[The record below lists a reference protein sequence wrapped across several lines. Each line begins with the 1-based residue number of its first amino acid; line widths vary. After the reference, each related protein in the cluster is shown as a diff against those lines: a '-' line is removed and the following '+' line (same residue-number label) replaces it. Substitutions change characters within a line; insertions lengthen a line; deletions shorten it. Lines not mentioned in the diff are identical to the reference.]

1 MKKQLVDSCRWVR
14 HCAIKE
20 DVMHIPDGYLGP
32 PTYGSLWVVMLGV
45 WAYASKKVKQSLKT
59 SQVPFLAMAS
69 AFSFVAMIFAV
80 PLPGGTTAHITG
92 AALIAILL
100 GPWAAVIAVTVALVI
115 QALMFGDGGV
125 TAIAANCFN
134 MAFVGSLSGY
144 AMFRLVVKAGGHFLV
159 RKGLE
164 GDADASQHTFLRAV
178 GTAVG
183 AYVGINASALLTAL
197 ELGIQPLLYGTGQA
211 SAGYFPYGLKVA
223 LPAIIIP
230 HLTLVGAL
238 EAVVAVMIV
247 SFLGKTKTGMVTHA
261 KLVVAIVTALFLFH
275 AASADAHDYWI
286 EQKGEGLMLVFGHG
300 SQRLDFE
307 VEKVSALKAFDNLG
321 KEIPVQKEK
330 KGKGLLL
337 KINGQPAMV
346 TAIIDNGYW
355 SKTIYGWKEEPKRK
369 ASRVIEAIR
378 QLYYTRMLIAWPD
391 AVQPTMSD
399 HRIALIPLQNPFTM
413 KPGDM
418 MQVKVLYNGTPL
430 PNVEMNG
437 GEHNV
442 LGKTDKDGMIKVPVI
457 TGANLLSVE
466 YKVKIKDDPDADT
479 LDQTATLTFEVRK

>member
-1 MKKQLVDSCRWVR
+1 
-14 HCAIKE
+14 
-20 DVMHIPDGYLGP
+20 
-32 PTYGSLWVVMLGV
+32 MLGV

-69 AFSFVAMIFAV
+69 AFSFVAMIFTV

-100 GPWAAVIAVTVALVI
+100 GPWAAVIAVSVALVI

-144 AMFRLVVKAGGHFLV
+144 AMFRLVVKTGGYFV
-159 RKGLE
+159 GSKGLE
-164 GDADASQHTFLRAV
+164 DDDASQHKFLRAA

-183 AYVGINASALLTAL
+183 AYVGINAAALLTAL
-197 ELGIQPLLYGTGQA
+197 ELGVQPLLYGTGQA
-211 SAGYFPYGLKVA
+211 GAGYFPYGLKIA
-223 LPAIIIP
+223 LPAIVIP

-247 SFLGKTKTGMVTHA
+247 SFLGKTKTGRMTHA
-261 KLVVAIVTALFLFH
+261 KLVVAIVTALFFFQT
-275 AASADAHDYWI
+275 ASADAHDYWI

-307 VEKVSALKAFDNLG
+307 VGKVSALKAIDDQG

-337 KINGQPAMV
+337 KVNGQPTMV

-369 ASRVIEAIR
+369 ASRVVEAIR
-378 QLYYTRMLIAWPD
+378 QLFYTRMLISWTD
-391 AVQPTMSD
+391 AAQTAASG
-399 HRIALIPLQNPFTM
+399 HSIAIIPLQNPFAL
-413 KPGDM
+413 KAGESL
-418 MQVKVLYNGTPL
+418 QVKVLYNGTPL
-430 PNVEMNG
+430 SDAEMNG
-437 GEHNV
+437 GEHNA
-442 LGKTDKDGMIKVPVI
+442 LGKTDKEGTIKVPVAA
-457 TGANLLSVE
+457 GVNLLSIE
-466 YKVKIKDDPDADT
+466 YKEKIKDDPDADM
-479 LDQTATLTFEVRK
+479 LDQTATLTFEVKK

>member
-1 MKKQLVDSCRWVR
+1 
-14 HCAIKE
+14 
-20 DVMHIPDGYLGP
+20 MHIPDGYLGP
-32 PTYGSLWVVMLGV
+32 PTYVSLWVAMLGV

-100 GPWAAVIAVTVALVI
+100 GPWVAVIAVSVALVI

-144 AMFRLVVKAGGHFLV
+144 AMFRLVVKVGGHFVV
-159 RKGLE
+159 RKGLVE
-164 GDADASQHTFLRAV
+164 DDDASQHKLLRAA

-183 AYVGINASALLTAL
+183 AYVGINAAALLTAL
-197 ELGIQPLLYGTGQA
+197 ELGIQPLMYGTGQA
-211 SAGYFPYGLKVA
+211 GAGYFPYGLKVA
-223 LPAIIIP
+223 LPAIVIP

-247 SFLGKTKTGMVTHA
+247 SFLRKTKTGMASHV
-261 KLVVAIVTALFLFH
+261 KLVVALVTALFFFQ
-275 AASADAHDYWI
+275 AVSAEAHDYWI

-307 VEKVSALKAFDNLG
+307 VEKVSSVTAFDSQG
-321 KEIPVQKEK
+321 KEIAVQKEK

-337 KINGQPAMV
+337 KIDGQPAMV

-355 SKTIYGWKEEPKRK
+355 SKTIYGWKEAPKRK
-369 ASRVIEAIR
+369 ASRVVEAIR
-378 QLYYTRMLIAWPD
+378 QLFYTRMLISWTD
-391 AVQPTMSD
+391 AAQAATSGHNIDIV
-399 HRIALIPLQNPFTM
+399 PLQNPFIM
-413 KPGDM
+413 KAGNSLP
-418 MQVKVLYNGTPL
+418 VKVLYNGNPL
-430 PNVEMNG
+430 PNAEVNG
-437 GEHNV
+437 GEHNT
-442 LGKTDKDGMIKVPVI
+442 LGKTDKEGMIKVPMIPGV
-457 TGANLLSVE
+457 NLLSIE
-466 YKVKIKDDPDADT
+466 HKEKIKDDPDADM
-479 LDQTATLTFEVRK
+479 LDETATLTFEVKK

>member
-1 MKKQLVDSCRWVR
+1 
-14 HCAIKE
+14 
-20 DVMHIPDGYLGP
+20 
-32 PTYGSLWVVMLGV
+32 MLGV

-100 GPWAAVIAVTVALVI
+100 GPWAAIIAVSVALVI
-115 QALMFGDGGV
+115 QAVLFGDGGV

-144 AMFRLVVKAGGHFLV
+144 AMFRLVMKAGGHFV
-159 RKGLE
+159 SQKGTDRKDEELPNP
-164 GDADASQHTFLRAV
+164 FLQAA

-183 AYVGINASALLTAL
+183 AYVGINAAALLTAL
-197 ELGIQPLLYGTGQA
+197 ELGIQPLIYG
-211 SAGYFPYGLKVA
+211 AGYFPYGLKIA
-223 LPAIIIP
+223 LPAIVIP

-247 SFLGKTKTGMVTHA
+247 SFLRKTKTGMVTHA
-261 KLVVAIVTALFLFH
+261 KLVVAVVTALFLFQ
-275 AASADAHDYWI
+275 AASASAHDYWI

-307 VEKVSALKAFDNLG
+307 VEKATSLKAIDAQG
-321 KEIPVQKEK
+321 KELAVQKEK

-346 TAIIDNGYW
+346 SAIIDNGYW

-369 ASRVIEAIR
+369 ASRVVEAIR
-378 QLYYTRMLIAWPD
+378 QLFYTRMLISWTD
-391 AVQPTMSD
+391 AAQTAASG
-399 HRIALIPLQNPFTM
+399 HSIAIIPLQNPFVL
-413 KPGDM
+413 KAGESL
-418 MQVKVLYNGTPL
+418 QVKVLYNGAPL
-430 PNVEMNG
+430 SDAEMNG
-437 GEHNV
+437 GEHNAI
-442 LGKTDKDGMIKVPVI
+442 GKTDKGGTIKVPVAA
-457 TGANLLSVE
+457 GVNLLSIE
-466 YKVKIKDDPDADT
+466 HKEKIKDDPDADM
-479 LDQTATLTFEVRK
+479 LDETATLTFEVKK